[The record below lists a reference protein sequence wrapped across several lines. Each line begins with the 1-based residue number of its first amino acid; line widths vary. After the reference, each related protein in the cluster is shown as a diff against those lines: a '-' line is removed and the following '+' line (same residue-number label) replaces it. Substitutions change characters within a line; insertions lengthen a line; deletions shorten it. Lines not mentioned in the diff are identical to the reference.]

1 MAFGIYFAPRSV
13 RAIFAYPLRM
23 ILEFV
28 TTYAIT
34 MKGSVAAA
42 SHQDS
47 RIAHP
52 AAVTNR
58 VRRLRRK
65 GASEADDMMKKH
77 RRDIERDYP
86 LPALSE
92 KLRVSQMLWRVVSS
106 FRFRSEAKGY
116 RCQHAPRTISNMSE
130 ERPRKRSN
138 SRSSG
143 LFRVKMPNTAVAG
156 GFGPAEY
163 VLLHHRQAGDRPHW
177 RRWVFREVGPAL
189 ND

>member
-86 LPALSE
+86 LPALNE
-92 KLRVSQMLWRVVSS
+92 KLRVSQ
-106 FRFRSEAKGY
+106 
-116 RCQHAPRTISNMSE
+116 
-130 ERPRKRSN
+130 
-138 SRSSG
+138 
-143 LFRVKMPNTAVAG
+143 G

>member
-1 MAFGIYFAPRSV
+1 MAFGAYCRTRSV
-13 RAIFAYPLRM
+13 RTIFAYPLRM
-23 ILEFV
+23 IFIFV

-86 LPALSE
+86 LPAL
-92 KLRVSQMLWRVVSS
+92 R
-106 FRFRSEAKGY
+106 ADPNY
-116 RCQHAPRTISNMSE
+116 RA
-130 ERPRKRSN
+130 
-138 SRSSG
+138 
-143 LFRVKMPNTAVAG
+143 AVGCRAMARMRG
-156 GFGPAEY
+156 HILGQN
-163 VLLHHRQAGDRPHW
+163 VC
-177 RRWVFREVGPAL
+177 
-189 ND
+189 